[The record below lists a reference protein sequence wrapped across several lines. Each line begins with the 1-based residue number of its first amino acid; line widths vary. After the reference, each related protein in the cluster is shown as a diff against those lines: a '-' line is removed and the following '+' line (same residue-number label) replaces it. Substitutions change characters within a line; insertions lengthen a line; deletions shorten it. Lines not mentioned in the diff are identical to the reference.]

1 MQKHFPALQM
11 LWLNN
16 GGRCFRIAKMSQTF
30 LHLFPKVAS
39 PKKYTAQTL
48 TDEGYTIENA
58 QITNVSLSTTNYCCL
73 SLDLT
78 LKAAGWD
85 VVYGGYCLGKVYPDS
100 YEKDSYE
107 GSAIGMEAIMR
118 IMDVVG
124 VSRLEDMKGKYIRV
138 ATKGLGSTVKIIGN
152 IINNRWFDYDSFFKD
167 KESTSSA
174 DLAD

>member
-1 MQKHFPALQM
+1 
-11 LWLNN
+11 
-16 GGRCFRIAKMSQTF
+16 
-30 LHLFPKVAS
+30 
-39 PKKYTAQTL
+39 
-48 TDEGYTIENA
+48 
-58 QITNVSLSTTNYCCL
+58 
-73 SLDLT
+73 
-78 LKAAGWD
+78 
-85 VVYGGYCLGKVYPDS
+85 
-100 YEKDSYE
+100 
-107 GSAIGMEAIMR
+107 MR